1 MLLPPLISINLPCP
15 LVSSHITPKLLLSS
29 QTAWLNWMEAR
40 GERLI
45 IFIYGITK
53 KTSTNPNFFFF
64 YIRPW
69 VVWVLATWL
78 TNKHPI
84 MMCIPPALNFLFRW
98 CVSAFYSTKWNIMI
112 YKMYR
117 QTLLVCYAVVIIWL
131 IYYLDYYDVPQKHI
145 KIEGYFMKEWMA
157 AVNWLDSDTG
167 CDGQESYE
175 PNNLFNVFSFH
186 SILQIGSLICVPL
199 SNFTL
204 RLHYSAS
211 RKLHENISF
220 HFSLLCA
227 EVECTDKQLFLLS
240 EREMF

>member
-15 LVSSHITPKLLLSS
+15 LVSSHITPVVVVKSDCLT
-29 QTAWLNWMEAR
+29 QLNGSPGR
-40 GERLI
+40 TTHY
-45 IFIYGITK
+45 IYLRYYK

-157 AVNWLDSDTG
+157 AVNWLDCGYWMWWSGIIRT
-167 CDGQESYE
+167 
-175 PNNLFNVFSFH
+175 
-186 SILQIGSLICVPL
+186 
-199 SNFTL
+199 
-204 RLHYSAS
+204 
-211 RKLHENISF
+211 
-220 HFSLLCA
+220 
-227 EVECTDKQLFLLS
+227 KQPFQCFFLLL
-240 EREMF
+240 FILFFKLAH